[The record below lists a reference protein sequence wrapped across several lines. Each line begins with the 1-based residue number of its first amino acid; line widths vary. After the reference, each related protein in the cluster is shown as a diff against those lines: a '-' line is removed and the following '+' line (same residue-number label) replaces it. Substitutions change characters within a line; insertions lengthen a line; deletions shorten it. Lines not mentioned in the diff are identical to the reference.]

1 MSTPLPPALAGL
13 ERALEATRAPLPPA
27 LRGRVLAAC
36 ALATPAPR
44 ALPLPL
50 RWFAASV
57 AVAAAAVL
65 SLSDSATLRAL
76 EPRAAPAME
85 PIYRCA
91 LARALGGPSQSCFE
105 RAASAADKD

>member
-1 MSTPLPPALAGL
+1 MSAPLPPALAGL
-13 ERALEATRAPLPPA
+13 ERALEATRAKLPPA
-27 LRGRVLAAC
+27 LRGSVLAAC

-44 ALPLPL
+44 GLPL

-65 SLSDSATLRAL
+65 SLSNSATLRAP

>member
-13 ERALEATRAPLPPA
+13 ERALEATRAPLLPA
-27 LRGRVLAAC
+27 LRGNVLAAC
-36 ALATPAPR
+36 ALATPAPP
-44 ALPLPL
+44 ANPL

-57 AVAAAAVL
+57 AIAAAAVL

-76 EPRAAPAME
+76 EPQAAPAME